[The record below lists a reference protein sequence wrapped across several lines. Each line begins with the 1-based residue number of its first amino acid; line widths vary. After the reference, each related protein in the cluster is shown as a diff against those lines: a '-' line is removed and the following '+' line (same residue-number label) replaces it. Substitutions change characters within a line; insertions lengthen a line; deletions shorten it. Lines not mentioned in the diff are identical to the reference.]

1 MTQKIYWRIC
11 VGLGLVVVCGAL
23 GAARVEAGP
32 GDRQSALAQ
41 KVLGPSEPASPRRR
55 PPPETPPPI
64 CKRFSDSL
72 WL

>member
-1 MTQKIYWRIC
+1 MTQKIYMRTC

-23 GAARVEAGP
+23 GAARVEAGA

-41 KVLGPSEPASPRRR
+41 KVLGPSEPASP
-55 PPPETPPPI
+55 PPPI